1 MARHGRGLRRMKPSP
16 PLMHSSANFLA
27 LIGQRKDPTADVHHG
42 FSVPPRRQSAFAV
55 ALAKCVPTYTI
66 YARVTS

>member
-42 FSVPPRRQSAFAV
+42 FSVPPEDKVLLRWPLLSVYPRTLSM
-55 ALAKCVPTYTI
+55 LG
-66 YARVTS
+66 

>member
-42 FSVPPRRQSAFAV
+42 FSVPPPEDKVLLRWPLLSVYPRTLSM
-55 ALAKCVPTYTI
+55 LG
-66 YARVTS
+66 